1 MDAYTWIIKQIER
14 GTSNGWWEPEYA
26 EQMIIDSGILSRT
39 VYQNRTQLANNAIGW
54 LINAL
59 SYGIVKGWY
68 LQSDLN
74 YAISKTGMSNL
85 FGGDLVYENP
95 IIGDNL
101 LNA

>member
-14 GTSNGWWEPEYA
+14 GTANGWWEPVYA

-39 VYQNRTQLANNAIGW
+39 VYQIPTELSNNAIIW
-54 LINAL
+54 VINAL

-74 YAISKTGMSNL
+74 YNLSKVGMSYLCAANL
-85 FGGDLVYENP
+85 QSEHP
-95 IIGDNL
+95 IVSRTL